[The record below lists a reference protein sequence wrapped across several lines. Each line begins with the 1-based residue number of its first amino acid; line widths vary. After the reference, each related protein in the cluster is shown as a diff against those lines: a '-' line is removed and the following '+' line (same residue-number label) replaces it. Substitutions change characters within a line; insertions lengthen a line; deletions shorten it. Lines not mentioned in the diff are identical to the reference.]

1 MTKYS
6 AGEWEVRGTSVLAGG
21 IRISQSGYRG
31 AACVQAERDF
41 EEMRKANA
49 RLIAAS
55 PLMLEALEKFVVF
68 HNADHD
74 HIPAWELQSMYDAA
88 INAAKDVIKKATG
101 DE

>member
-1 MTKYS
+1 MKYS
-6 AGEWEVRGTSVLAGG
+6 KCPWVAKGRTVHADG
-21 IRISQSGYRG
+21 IRISQSGFRG
-31 AACVQAERDF
+31 AASVQAERAYD
-41 EEMRKANA
+41 EMLKANA
-49 RLIAAS
+49 KLIAAS